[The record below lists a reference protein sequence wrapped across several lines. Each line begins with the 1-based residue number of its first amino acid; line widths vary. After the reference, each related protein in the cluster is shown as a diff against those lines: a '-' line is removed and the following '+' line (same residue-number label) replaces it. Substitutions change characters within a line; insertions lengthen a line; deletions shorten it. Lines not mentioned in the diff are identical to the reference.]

1 MTSRRSIRE
10 REAGEGPP
18 RPARRPLLVRLLLW
32 LFGLGLLGLLL
43 GAGLVIGLFAYYG
56 KDLPRL
62 GNLHDYRPPLVT
74 RIFDRSGV
82 LIGEISEQRRTV
94 IPYQRLP
101 KLLVKAVVAAEDAEF
116 WNHRGLNYLG
126 MLRAFVA
133 NLRAGRFAQGGSS
146 ITQQVVKTFFLS
158 SERTLKRKM
167 QEVILA
173 RRIETQ
179 LGKEEILYLYLNQ
192 IYYGHGR
199 YGVQEASRFFFGRDV
214 DKLGVGEL
222 ALLAGLPQSPERL
235 SPFKHPDAAKR
246 RQAYVLA
253 RMAKVGVIGAEEA
266 RRLTEAPIQVVRS
279 HRGYVN
285 AAPEFTDLVRRE
297 LIRTFGEEKLS
308 VMGLQI
314 HTTLDVKLQVAA
326 RDAVRWGLQ
335 AIDARQGFRRRVA
348 HLKGKRLAQTTAR
361 LASRQA
367 SGFKDGQR
375 YQAVVTTVKDEADEL
390 EVDLG
395 PRKGKV
401 LLADDPRYNPQ
412 QHAAS
417 KRFEVGDLIW
427 VRAEGDGDEA
437 SFRFDGGPQA
447 ALCAL
452 DPESG
457 EILALVGGYESHPGD
472 FNRATDARRQ
482 PGSAFK
488 PFIYAA
494 ALDSG
499 KVTAASVIED
509 TPVVF
514 GSWEPKNYDGLF
526 RGPVRLRQALTFS
539 INTVTARILDTVK
552 VEPVRKLAA
561 AAGISSPLGKDL
573 SLALGTSEV
582 KPLELATAY
591 ATLANGGR
599 RVEPVTILRLGSQ
612 PLKRP
617 DPQPALRPEVAFL
630 TTSLMQS
637 VILEGTGRAAARLGR
652 PVAGKTGTTNDQKDA
667 WFAGYTPQ
675 LVAVTWVGFDTPR
688 PLGKHETGSQA
699 ALPIWVRFMQRA
711 LRGKPKL
718 PFKQPP
724 GVAVQRIDP
733 ATGLLAPEGASDVL
747 EEYFI
752 QGTEP
757 KETARPPD
765 QVSPDAIL
773 MNPGSP

>member
-1 MTSRRSIRE
+1 
-10 REAGEGPP
+10 
-18 RPARRPLLVRLLLW
+18 
-32 LFGLGLLGLLL
+32 
-43 GAGLVIGLFAYYG
+43 
-56 KDLPRL
+56 
-62 GNLHDYRPPLVT
+62 
-74 RIFDRSGV
+74 
-82 LIGEISEQRRTV
+82 
-94 IPYQRLP
+94 
-101 KLLVKAVVAAEDAEF
+101 
-116 WNHRGLNYLG
+116 
-126 MLRAFVA
+126 
-133 NLRAGRFAQGGSS
+133 
-146 ITQQVVKTFFLS
+146 
-158 SERTLKRKM
+158 M

-179 LGKEEILYLYLNQ
+179 LGKEEILHLYLNQ

-214 DKLGVGEL
+214 DKLGTGEL

-246 RQAYVLA
+246 RQAYVLG
-253 RMAKVGVIGAEEA
+253 RMAKLGVISAEEA
-266 RRLTEAPIQVVRS
+266 RRLTETPIQVVRAHRS
-279 HRGYVN
+279 HLH

-308 VMGLQI
+308 VLGLQI
-314 HTTLDVKLQVAA
+314 YTSLDVKLQEAA
-326 RDAVRWGLQ
+326 REAVQWGLQ
-335 AIDARQGFRRRVA
+335 AIDARQGFRRRVV
-348 HLKGKRLAQTTAR
+348 HLKGKRLAQTLAR
-361 LASRQA
+361 LRARQA
-367 SGFKDGQR
+367 EVKDGQR
-375 YQAVVTTVKDEADEL
+375 YQAVVTAVKDASDEL

-395 PRKGKV
+395 LRKGKV
-401 LLADDPRYNPQ
+401 QLADDRRYNPQ

-417 KRFEVGDLIW
+417 KRFEEGDLIW
-427 VRAEGDGDEA
+427 LRAEGDGDEA

-452 DPESG
+452 DPQSG
-457 EILALVGGYESHPGD
+457 EVLALVGGYEAAPGD

-488 PFIYAA
+488 PFIYAS

-499 KVTAASVIED
+499 KLTAATVIED

-514 GSWEPKNYDGLF
+514 GNWEPKNYDGIF
-526 RGPVRLRQALTFS
+526 RGPVRVRQALTFS
-539 INTVTARILDTVK
+539 VNTVTARILDTVK

-561 AAGISSPLGKDL
+561 ATGITSPLGKDL

-582 KPLELATAY
+582 RPLELATAY
-591 ATLANGGR
+591 AAFANGGQ
-599 RVEPVTILRLGSQ
+599 RVEPVLILKLGSQ

-617 DPQPALRPEVAFL
+617 EPQPALRPEVAFL

-667 WFAGYTPQ
+667 WFAGFTPQ
-675 LVAVTWVGFDTPR
+675 LVAVTWVGFDSPR

-747 EEYFI
+747 EEYFL

-773 MNPGSP
+773 MNPTAP